1 MIGLRADASRGQIDP
16 GAASVR
22 MPQSRS
28 LLHRRECRLLVG
40 LAVDPEQPMLSQ
52 CHGGVT
58 ISLGA
63 SCEILELLHRR
74 GSCRALPFLSR
85 AARLAPMSALEL
97 VALASSL
104 SLLAGWRLY
113 FVTLVT
119 GVAMKWG
126 FVALPDQLRALDVLA
141 SNWVIGIAAAGTLAE
156 FFADKIAWVDSAWD
170 AIHTWVRPLGGALLS
185 LAIIDAGDPAV
196 QVGSFLLGGG
206 AAFLAHAGK
215 AGARAMVNASP
226 EPVSNVIVS
235 TGEDV
240 ATGGLVAL
248 AIANPIAAALIALV
262 LVAASLWL
270 VIAARRLL
278 RRLIEP
284 RRR

>member
-1 MIGLRADASRGQIDP
+1 
-16 GAASVR
+16 
-22 MPQSRS
+22 
-28 LLHRRECRLLVG
+28 
-40 LAVDPEQPMLSQ
+40 
-52 CHGGVT
+52 
-58 ISLGA
+58 
-63 SCEILELLHRR
+63 
-74 GSCRALPFLSR
+74 
-85 AARLAPMSALEL
+85 MSALEL

-248 AIANPIAAALIALV
+248 AIANPIAAIWAGAMMIGHLGHPEAEARILTAIEKVLSSGDVKTPDLGGKATTAQMTAAVRAALG
-262 LVAASLWL
+262 
-270 VIAARRLL
+270 
-278 RRLIEP
+278 
-284 RRR
+284 